1 MKIFETITA
10 VFPFASLSHG
20 ESVAYVRLPLMIYVG
35 KEVGFNSYKW
45 LFSRKPKNPI

>member
-1 MKIFETITA
+1 MRIFETITA
-10 VFPFASLSHG
+10 VFPFASLSPG
-20 ESVAYVRLPLMIYVG
+20 ESVSCVRLLLVIPVG